1 MRTIRYSGML
11 SIALVLLGACAER
24 DGADDGDVAAGAPDT
39 AAATGMQSMPGMGG
53 MQSEPMMDEL
63 ANHME
68 IMRGASGDSMQTM
81 LPMHRQMAAN
91 LLSQMNSE
99 MRDMNMSGDAQWNA
113 TADSVRNDLTRL
125 PDMTADE
132 LGTFM
137 PAHQERMRR
146 LMDMHRTMMREH
158 GM

>member
-1 MRTIRYSGML
+1 MTTIRYSSML

-24 DGADDGDVAAGAPDT
+24 DGADDADDAAVGAPDT
-39 AAATGMQSMPGMGG
+39 AAPGMQSMPGMGG
-53 MQSEPMMDEL
+53 MQSERMMDEL

-99 MRDMNMSGDAQWNA
+99 MREMNMSGDAQWNA

-132 LGTFM
+132 LGAFM

>member
-1 MRTIRYSGML
+1 MTIVRKPATL
-11 SIALVLLGACAER
+11 FLALVLLGACAER
-24 DGADDGDVAAGAPDT
+24 DEVDETEAANGVSDTT
-39 AAATGMQSMPGMGG
+39 AANGMLGMGG
-53 MQSEPMMDEL
+53 MQSESMMDEM
-63 ANHME
+63 ANHMDM
-68 IMRGASGDSMQTM
+68 MRGTTGDSMRAM
-81 LPMHRQMAAN
+81 LPMHRQMAAD

-99 MRDMNMSGDAQWNA
+99 MQDMSMTGDAQWNA
-113 TADSVRNDLTRL
+113 TADSVRNDLARM
-125 PDMTADE
+125 PDMLADE